1 MTVRSLAVGPF
12 VLQLLYLTEVARF
25 YFQEAAVEARIQ
37 VVELDSEEKISLGK
51 DFSLWDK
58 ESSPVNNNQTAH
70 TAASLPYASYC
81 SATASRNRSHKLELR

>member
-37 VVELDSEEKISLGK
+37 VVEADSEEKISLGK
-51 DFSLWDK
+51 DFSLAS
-58 ESSPVNNNQTAH
+58 EGVVARSLVLENIHVVH
-70 TAASLPYASYC
+70 TCQQEEGEEMEVLVS
-81 SATASRNRSHKLELR
+81 